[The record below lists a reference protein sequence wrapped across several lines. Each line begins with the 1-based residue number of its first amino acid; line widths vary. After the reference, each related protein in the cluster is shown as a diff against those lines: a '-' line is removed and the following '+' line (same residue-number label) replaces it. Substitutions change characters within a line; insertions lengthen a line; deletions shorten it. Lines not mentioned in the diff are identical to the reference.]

1 MSFGRNKI
9 RHLLVFLLGFT
20 GPALLMLIHHNNAP
34 AQSSAHSSKQSST
47 QTLAMRDSPDSVP
60 WMPQNPVIL
69 PEADIDYG
77 KGGKSVTLDLPLELA
92 TQLQLSKYRDFAD
105 YFDNGLL
112 LDFSSENVTLHMV
125 NHQQWQPAD
134 STGDRRFLRRMLRS
148 KASLRLFLPESD
160 GYVACVRLKAGHA
173 GQDIFFA
180 IDENPPVSIT
190 TSDTYLH
197 NHWVDLR
204 KSSSGGYHT
213 LHITSKAPYPQIA
226 DIRFQAVN
234 RYRPAPDLSI
244 PPPDYTMPHHFISK
258 GSDEFMLP
266 GEGGTVFHLRV
277 PQTSRLLWRLR
288 FERDLPNPAPL
299 TFLIRAVVH
308 GHEPKL
314 LYVRSFQDPADL
326 SEELLAAD
334 LTALAGEIVRLEFW
348 TTGGSKADRLVLI
361 DPRLEN
367 YMPPADYKS
376 WIPPKNV
383 VIWLSDTLRWDKVRF
398 IKPENNIIQTP
409 NFDRIAREGITFTSA
424 ISQGNWSKP
433 SQAGIMSGRY
443 PFDNRMEEPQD
454 QRTADTELIASTI
467 KRVRPEVVTA
477 SYSSNGYVS
486 QKFGFGQSWDYMR
499 NMIRE
504 GKPNKTEY
512 LFKAMFPVW
521 EQEHVVD
528 KPFFVWFGTI
538 DPHVAYNPRKA
549 FLEIYDAKPYHG
561 FIKPY
566 QTAKILLD
574 IRRKNVTL
582 TPRDW
587 HRLFSLYHGEIT
599 YNDHHLGL
607 LMKQLEEWKI
617 LDETAIIL
625 ISDHGEEF
633 LEHGGTG
640 HGGSVYDEQVRVPFI
655 IYYPRG
661 FPRARVVDEAVETMS
676 INPTVLQMF
685 GIVPPKE
692 TQAISLIP
700 QAFGLQS
707 LWPRLSVVNMR
718 RTAFMAS
725 VDSWRMIV
733 KRRGV
738 KLFDIK
744 TDPYQKNDLTHTRP
758 DVVYYL
764 QTRFSRWKY
773 QYWGSR
779 KGI

>member
-9 RHLLVFLLGFT
+9 RYLFVFLLGFT
-20 GPALLMLIHHNNAP
+20 GPALMMLALHRNAP
-34 AQSSAHSSKQSST
+34 AQSSVHGFDQSSPEI
-47 QTLAMRDSPDSVP
+47 LAMRDSPDSVP
-60 WMPQNPVIL
+60 WLPQNPVIF
-69 PEADIDYG
+69 PEADIDHG
-77 KGGKSVTLDLPLELA
+77 RGGKSAALDLPLEQA
-92 TQLQLSKYRDFAD
+92 TQLHLSEYRDFAD

-112 LDFSSENVTLHMV
+112 LDLSSENAALHMV
-125 NHQQWQPAD
+125 SQAEWQAPAF
-134 STGDRRFLRRMLRS
+134 TGNGRSPRRMVRS

-160 GYVACVRLKAGHA
+160 GYVACVRLKAGHI
-173 GQDIFFA
+173 GQRIFFA

-190 TSDTYLH
+190 TSNTYLH
-197 NHWVDLR
+197 NRWVDLR

-213 LHITSKAPYPQIA
+213 LHITSEAPYPHIA
-226 DIRFQAVN
+226 DIRFQSVN
-234 RYRPAPDLSI
+234 RYHPAPDLSI
-244 PPPDYTMPHHFISK
+244 PPPDYGIPHHFIAE
-258 GSDEFMLP
+258 GSEEFILP
-266 GEGGTVFHLRV
+266 GEGGTVFHLRI

-288 FERDLPNPAPL
+288 FERNLPNPAPL
-299 TFLIRAVVH
+299 TFLIRVVAH

-334 LTALAGEIVRLEFW
+334 LTPFAGEVVRLEFW
-348 TTGGSKADRLVLI
+348 TTGGSEDDHLVLI

-367 YMPPADYKS
+367 YMPPADYMT
-376 WIPPKNV
+376 WIPPRNV

-398 IKPENNIIQTP
+398 LKPEDNIIQTP

-443 PFDNRMEEPQD
+443 PFDNGMEEPKD
-454 QRTADTELIASTI
+454 QRTQDTELIASTI

-486 QKFGFGQSWDYMR
+486 KKFGFDQNWDYMR

-504 GKPNKTEY
+504 GKPNKTEH
-512 LFKAMFPVW
+512 LLKAMFPVW
-521 EQEHVVD
+521 EQDQVVD

-549 FLEIYDAKPYHG
+549 FLELYDAM
-561 FIKPY
+561 PY
-566 QTAKILLD
+566 QGIVKPHLTANLLLD
-574 IRRKNVTL
+574 IRKKRVNL
-582 TPRDW
+582 TERDW

-599 YNDHHLGL
+599 YNDHHLGM

-625 ISDHGEEF
+625 VSDHGEEF
-633 LEHGGTG
+633 MEHGGTG
-640 HGGSVYDEQVRVPFI
+640 HGGSVYDEQVHVPFV

-692 TQAISLIP
+692 TQAASLIP
-700 QAFGLQS
+700 EAFGLQP

-725 VDSWRMIV
+725 VDSWRLIV
-733 KRRGV
+733 KHRGAS
-738 KLFDIK
+738 LFDIK

-764 QTRFSRWKY
+764 QARFSRWKH